1 MQQRVENPTSF
12 DGIFT
17 PLMII
22 LLVCNVFMSNWYKN
36 NHELRLK
43 VFDKSI
49 SEGSV
54 QVYFQLRGN
63 INELG
68 PSLLEE
74 NWRNCFPG
82 NRRTGMDVR
91 VRLGGGGEPRVRQ
104 DGDRREEANRG
115 GS

>member
-1 MQQRVENPTSF
+1 
-12 DGIFT
+12 
-17 PLMII
+17 
-22 LLVCNVFMSNWYKN
+22 MSKCYKN
-36 NHELRLK
+36 NRKLLRVK

-49 SEGSV
+49 SEGGV
-54 QVYFQLRGN
+54 RVYFQLHGN

-91 VRLGGGGEPRVRQ
+91 VRLW
-104 DGDRREEANRG
+104 EEEGKRG
-115 GS
+115 YGKMETDEKKLP